1 MIQRLT
7 REQRRIKRI
16 MDKLKKEAIE
26 DEHKAV
32 AFYRSRAKEFRD
44 AGYYEEAEI
53 MNAISEH
60 EQIHKDIINE
70 MLLNLE
76 RKVIWKK
83 YLAEKGD

>member
-16 MDKLKKEAIE
+16 MDKLEKKAIK
-26 DEHKAV
+26 DEHEAV
-32 AFYRSRAKEFRD
+32 AFYRNRAKEFRN

-53 MNAISEH
+53 MDTISKH

-70 MLLNLE
+70 MLLDLQ

-83 YLAEKGD
+83 YLEEKGD